1 MKNKEELT
9 LAAIYNVSPE
19 KDARTG
25 LVKMYNRTIK
35 KRPSELSIDD
45 IAFLIRQERF
55 LDLVLPM
62 AVEELKKNPWAGEY
76 WDGELLWSIAHLPAI
91 PEQFRPEIASIAS
104 SMDPGKRELCDAE
117 LRGWSMTVK
126 ELKRHGLL

>member
-1 MKNKEELT
+1 M
-9 LAAIYNVSPE
+9 YNVSAEHWP
-19 KDARTG
+19 DTG
-25 LVKMYNRTIK
+25 LVSEYNHTIK

-55 LDLVLPM
+55 LNLVLPM
-62 AVEELKKNPWAGEY
+62 AGEELKKNPWAGEY
-76 WDGELLWSIAHLPAI
+76 WDGEPLWSIAHLPAI
-91 PEQFRPEIASIAS
+91 PEQFRPEIASIAP
-104 SMDPGKRELCDAE
+104 SMDPGKREPCDAE